1 MVEEMQVF
9 ANNFTNCLFGYNK
22 KLQDNYS
29 SDKGTAVTRATH
41 SQPWADFLLWHGDEI
56 YHLLVKEF
64 LRKVVGGKT
73 WKNNCYRLLLPEYCS
88 MGSAAFCL
96 LTLEN
101 NCDRWLSKANSGAHS
116 EMK

>member
-1 MVEEMQVF
+1 M
-9 ANNFTNCLFGYNK
+9 
-22 KLQDNYS
+22 QDNYS
-29 SDKGTAVTRATH
+29 SDKGNTFPTM
-41 SQPWADFLLWHGDEI
+41 ADFLQWHGDEI

-88 MGSAAFCL
+88 MSSEAFCL

-101 NCDRWLSKANSGAHS
+101 NCDRWISMANSGDQGN
-116 EMK
+116 EVTMMVVVIERIIKVRRNDNRIKK